1 MSSKRRMV
9 LWLHAAE
16 YDYLLGLA
24 EAGLEGASATF
35 KRIVQAMRS
44 SNIRNVNELEQ
55 ALGIGRSQSKDAQSE
70 DRKAG

>member
-9 LWLHAAE
+9 LWLHATE
-16 YDYLLGLA
+16 YDYLLSLA

-44 SNIRNVNELEQ
+44 RNIRNVNELEQ
-55 ALGIGRSQSKDAQSE
+55 ALSSAQLESE
-70 DRKAG
+70 DAPSENQTG